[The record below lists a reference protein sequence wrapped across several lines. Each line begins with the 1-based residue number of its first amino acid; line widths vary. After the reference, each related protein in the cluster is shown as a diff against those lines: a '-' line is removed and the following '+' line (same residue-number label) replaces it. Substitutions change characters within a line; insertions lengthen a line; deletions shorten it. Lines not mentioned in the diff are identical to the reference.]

1 MKTTYWASLLFCLLI
16 ISCGKESRWKVKL
29 PEEKVKLEITDI
41 SKDFFDTDMPLEEVQ
56 AKYPFFFLDTVSN
69 KTWEKQRRE
78 PFERAVYDSVVK
90 AFKKYGKSDDELGKL
105 FAHYKYYFPQ
115 QSVPHIFTYS
125 STLQENIYNPVIY
138 GAKEGLMFIALDGFL
153 GSDNQLYK
161 QQAPLRIYD
170 YMAKNMNPENLP
182 PAVVYAIGQEIIP
195 FNIRQQAFI
204 DLMIDEGKKLVL
216 TDALLPET
224 SDELKIGYTKEEL
237 QWAKA
242 NEGSIWNY
250 FVEQNMVFDS
260 DKSLRERFLQPAPFS
275 KFLNE
280 IETDSPGRIG
290 AWMGWQI
297 CRKYLDE
304 NPEVTLAQFIS
315 QDTRTIFRDS
325 KYKPKKGDEDYTPT
339 KQGQN
344 DELEKYENNKQK

>member
-1 MKTTYWASLLFCLLI
+1 MKTSYWLI
-16 ISCGKESRWKVKL
+16 LIMSVIIVSCNKENRWQVEL
-29 PEEKVKLEITDI
+29 PKEKVPLEITDI
-41 SKDFFDTDMPLEEVQ
+41 SKDFFDTSIPLEDVQ

-69 KTWEKQRRE
+69 KTWEKQRRD

-90 AFKKYGKSDDELGKL
+90 VFKKYGKSQDELEKL
-105 FAHYKYYFPQ
+105 FAYYKYYFPKQ
-115 QSVPHIFTYS
+115 AVPHIFTYS
-125 STLQENIYNPVIY
+125 STLQENIYDPIIY
-138 GAKEGLMFIALDGFL
+138 GSKEGLMFIALDGFL
-153 GSDNQLYK
+153 RTGNQLYK
-161 QQAPLRIYD
+161 QQAPLRVYD

-182 PAVVYAIGQEIIP
+182 PAVVHAIGQEIVP
-195 FNIRQQAFI
+195 FNIRQQTFI

-216 TDALLPET
+216 ADALLPQT

-237 QWAKA
+237 NWAKA
-242 NEGSIWNY
+242 NEGNIWNY

-290 AWMGWQI
+290 VWIGWQI

-304 NPEVTLAQFIS
+304 NPEMALEQFIN
-315 QDTRTIFRDS
+315 QDTQVIFKES
-325 KYKPKKGDEDYTPT
+325 KYKPGKGSGDYTPP
-339 KQGQN
+339 KKGKN
-344 DELEKYENNKQK
+344 DEAGKYE